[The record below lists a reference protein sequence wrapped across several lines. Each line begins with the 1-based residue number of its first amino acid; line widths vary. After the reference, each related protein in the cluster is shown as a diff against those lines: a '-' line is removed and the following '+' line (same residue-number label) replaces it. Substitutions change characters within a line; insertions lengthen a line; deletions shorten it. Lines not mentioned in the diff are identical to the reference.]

1 MASMHS
7 SSSRPSVPFASYG
20 IRNIGMVL
28 LREPFEVPH
37 ARRVHAKLV
46 DEQTGRAIYFTQHRT
61 TVYEAALFMGREKIN
76 LDAVHGPGSFHRIGQ
91 CSEEDLEFRDITVS
105 SQKLYKSGFF
115 SNKTRSW
122 KAPDGLK
129 YSWLTGEDGSLRLTQ
144 NKTHSAV
151 VSATD
156 VGNGCTRI
164 VISTQVIGFVELV
177 LLTMLQQ
184 EFELSKA
191 HKKLLKEAED
201 QDGDLCV
208 W

>member
-1 MASMHS
+1 MASSSGSSSSLPSSMASMHS

-61 TVYEAALFMGREKIN
+61 TVYEAALFMGREK
-76 LDAVHGPGSFHRIGQ
+76 IGQ

>member
-1 MASMHS
+1 MHSS

-28 LREPFEVPH
+28 QREPFAVPH
-37 ARRVHAKLV
+37 ARRIHAKLI
-46 DEQTGRAIYFTQHRT
+46 DEQTGQAIYFTQHRT
-61 TVYEAALFMGREKIN
+61 TVYEAALFMGREK
-76 LDAVHGPGSFHRIGQ
+76 IGQ

-122 KAPDGLK
+122 KAPDGLR

-144 NKTHSAV
+144 NKTNSAV

-156 VGNGCTRI
+156 IGNGRTRI

-184 EFELSKA
+184 EFEVAKL
-191 HKKLLKEAED
+191 HKKMLKEAED
-201 QDGDLCV
+201 LDGDLSV